1 MWKEGYWYVIEL
13 KTLYVLFPIS
23 HIFFCF
29 ILNILFFE
37 DNIVSNNIIYLFI
50 YLFVYILT
58 DLPDEEWT
66 ELEKTFTESTR

>member
-1 MWKEGYWYVIEL
+1 MFFFQYP
-13 KTLYVLFPIS
+13 TC
-23 HIFFCF
+23 IFFCF

-37 DNIVSNNIIYLFI
+37 DNIVSNNIILFI